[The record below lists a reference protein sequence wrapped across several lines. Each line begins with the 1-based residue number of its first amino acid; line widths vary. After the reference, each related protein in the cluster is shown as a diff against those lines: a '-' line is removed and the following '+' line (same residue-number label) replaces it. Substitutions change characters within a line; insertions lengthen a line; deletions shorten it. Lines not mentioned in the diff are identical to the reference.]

1 MAELLAN
8 DEVQRLLLLNSD
20 GLLYAI
26 WETLYSTVLATLFS
40 YLIGLPLGVLL
51 VAGERDGVA
60 PLPPAVMRVLNFII
74 NILRSVPF
82 LILMVMVIPLSRLVL
97 GTSIGTA
104 ATIIPLV
111 VAAFPFVARLVE
123 GSIREVDK
131 GMLEAAQSMG
141 CSPFQII
148 TKVLLPESRPSL
160 ITGFTTAFITI
171 LSYGAM
177 AGAIGGGGLGSM
189 ALMLGYQRR
198 MYIVMYVS
206 VLVLVILVQIFQTVG
221 THMAVRLDRR
231 ITDKEEGRRRRKDA
245 KAKVKKGRRFPYVH
259 NP

>member
-1 MAELLAN
+1 MLSFFQN
-8 DEVQRLLLLNSD
+8 PDVQEQLSILWNNLPSD
-20 GLLYAI
+20 I
-26 WETLYSTVLATLFS
+26 WATLYSTILATVFS
-40 YLIGLPLGVLL
+40 YVIGLPLGILL
-51 VAGERDGVA
+51 VTGEADGVRPLPA
-60 PLPPAVMRVLNFII
+60 PLMKVINFII

-82 LILMVMVIPLSRLVL
+82 LILMVLVTPLSRLVL

-131 GMLEAAQSMG
+131 GVIEAAQAMG
-141 CSPFQII
+141 CSPLQVIG
-148 TKVLLPESRPSL
+148 KVLLPESRPSL

-198 MYIVMYVS
+198 MYIVLYVS
-206 VLVLVILVQIFQTVG
+206 VVVLVILVQIFQSAG
-221 THMAVRLDRR
+221 THLAVRMDKRLTKGGQARR
-231 ITDKEEGRRRRKDA
+231 GIKQKIKDDKHIPGSM
-245 KAKVKKGRRFPYVH
+245 
-259 NP
+259 

>member
-97 GTSIGTA
+97 GTSIGTP

-177 AGAIGGGGLGSM
+177 AGAIGGGGLGKI
-189 ALMLGYQRR
+189 AINYGYNKYNYAVML
-198 MYIVMYVS
+198 IAVIFI
-206 VLVLVILVQIFQTVG
+206 VILVQIFQSLG
-221 THMAVRLDRR
+221 TWLAVRS
-231 ITDKEEGRRRRKDA
+231 DKRLTRTRRRK
-245 KAKVKKGRRFPYVH
+245 KSKNK
-259 NP
+259 